1 MQENNYYISAEALEE
16 LKKELNHRK
25 TNVRREIAADIQ
37 TAKEQGDLSENFE
50 YQDAKERQAAN
61 EGEIIR
67 LDDRISKAIIVEK
80 QSGDRVKLGGSFTAK
95 DAAGNTH
102 RFEIVGGSEANPME
116 GKISH
121 ESPLGNAFL
130 GAKEGD
136 DVAFEAPSGTI
147 SYKVISIE

>member
-16 LKKELNHRK
+16 LKKELQHRK
-25 TNVRREIAADIQ
+25 TTVRREIAKDIQ

-67 LDDRISKAIIVEK
+67 LDDRISKAILVEK
-80 QSGDRVKLGGSFTAK
+80 QSGDTIKLGSSFTAE
-95 DAAGNTH
+95 DQSGTQRH
-102 RFEIVGGSEANPME
+102 FEIVGGSEANPME

-130 GAKEGD
+130 GANAGD
-136 DVAFEAPSGTI
+136 DIAFEAPSGTI
-147 SYKVISIE
+147 SYKVISID